1 MGTSSQ
7 MTHNVPSR
15 DIIQSPHNN
24 GACTHLTMTRLYTD
38 TFRCQGCLKLG
49 SMGWVYKC
57 TQDQELILEDLIE
70 KHDFS
75 YEHKKLDVLADLF
88 ERQTS
93 PKKRSP
99 EARASKLS
107 FLEEISDAD
116 LKGYTRDQLNTI
128 LCQRAHLLDTIAA
141 QHGDNGPED
150 RGQVDVPGLQ
160 IILPSSSSPPANHST
175 SSPSWTPPKP
185 LTKPWLPQK
194 DCQFKCCHAC
204 RATCLERSWL
214 SLNAIV
220 NGELP
225 ATAIMGYGFH
235 LRVGKHK
242 RPVALNEHVKNIG
255 LRPHPHPRPRT
266 AQSAKTASEDGHI
279 PISSTLAREGFH
291 DSNDSFSATYQPEP
305 QGVQNDP
312 LETCVEDGAVQEKAQ
327 ENAPASA
334 IPQRA
339 HPSSLHGKT
348 ESVLFSGTFP
358 IQPSIPIPATSSRS
372 VPLYISTPQ
381 SGTPINTNLAGEQP
395 LYQRKNSI
403 GNESDCGYEEQKIS
417 QQVQSL
423 SPTRRD
429 SFDQYEPSSL
439 EQRPL
444 PPLPTE
450 LPGHAVP
457 MLVPSSPTPPAS
469 LSQHAVPTFSTTVPC
484 GPPSSSP
491 AEDQLSSGRS
501 TGPATP
507 MEADEWL
514 GYFSSEPL
522 EVKNGV
528 AITEEALELHVPDV
542 LIGSCETISMSDS
555 GIRR

>member
-1 MGTSSQ
+1 
-7 MTHNVPSR
+7 
-15 DIIQSPHNN
+15 
-24 GACTHLTMTRLYTD
+24 MTRLYTD

-49 SMGWVYKC
+49 NMGWVYKC

-70 KHDFS
+70 KHDSS
-75 YEHKKLDVLADLF
+75 YEHKKFDALADLF

-128 LCQRAHLLDTIAA
+128 LCQRAHLLDTIAV

-150 RGQVDVPGLQ
+150 CGQVDFPGLQ
-160 IILPSSSSPPANHST
+160 IILPSSSSPPASRST
-175 SSPSWTPPKP
+175 NCPSWTPPKP
-185 LTKPWLPQK
+185 QSKPWLPQK
-194 DCQFKCCHAC
+194 DCQFKCCQSC

-220 NGELP
+220 NGDLP

-266 AQSAKTASEDGHI
+266 AQSAKTASGDEHVL
-279 PISSTLAREGFH
+279 ISSNLAREVFH
-291 DSNDSFSATYQPEP
+291 NSNDSFSATYQAEP
-305 QGVQNDP
+305 QEVQNNS
-312 LETCVEDGAVQEKAQ
+312 LETRVKDHPVQEKTQ
-327 ENAPASA
+327 EDAPACA

-339 HPSSLHGKT
+339 HLSSLHGKT
-348 ESVLFSGTFP
+348 ESVLPNGTFP
-358 IQPSIPIPATSSRS
+358 IQPPIPNPAISSRS
-372 VPLYISTPQ
+372 VFLHTSTPQ
-381 SGTPINTNLAGEQP
+381 SGTPINTDLTSEQP
-395 LYQRKNSI
+395 LHQRENPI
-403 GNESDCGYEEQKIS
+403 GNESDCGYEEQKIF
-417 QQVQSL
+417 QEQVQSL

-429 SFDQYEPSSL
+429 SFDQHEPSSL

-450 LPGHAVP
+450 LPGDAVP
-457 MLVPSSPTPPAS
+457 MLIPSSLTAPES
-469 LSQHAVPTFSTTVPC
+469 LPQHAVPTVSTTVPS
-484 GPPSSSP
+484 GPPSSTS
-491 AEDQLSSGRS
+491 AEDQLSSGR
-501 TGPATP
+501 TTAPATP

-542 LIGSCETISMSDS
+542 LIGSCDTIFMNDS